1 MGRLDWTEKSSAV
14 IGQRRVISDD
24 ATKRASIL
32 MGFDPN
38 SAILTSAIGRLFFL
52 PATGGKVPS

>member
-1 MGRLDWTEKSSAV
+1 MGMFDWTEKSSAV
-14 IGQRRVISDD
+14 LSQCGVISPD

-38 SAILTSAIGRLFFL
+38 STILTSAIGKLFFL